1 MMQDSPL
8 EAYLD
13 FIRSA
18 LQSVGRILC
27 RGGTIR
33 LMCEAA
39 HPPASFVRHVHEEG
53 KTS

>member
-18 LQSVGRILC
+18 LQSVGRI
-27 RGGTIR
+27 
-33 LMCEAA
+33 
-39 HPPASFVRHVHEEG
+39 FVQRRDNQIDV
-53 KTS
+53 